1 MGNDKKAKKYIKKLS
16 NYRIDMIDYI
26 SIKLSNYSNMTKR
39 IATKYKIDRRLGCN
53 LWGRPKSP
61 FNKRNSRPGQH
72 GSLGQRRK
80 ISDYGTQLFAKQK
93 LRFYYGDLT
102 ERQFRNIYKKASNIK
117 GDTSQIL
124 IELLERRLDA
134 IVYRMKFV
142 PTIFAARQLV
152 NHGHVKVNGKRV
164 NIPSYTVKDGD
175 EISLKDQSKQI
186 NLIQESIVSQERE
199 IPEYLEVDVKEF
211 KGRFLRAPLMH
222 MMFPIL

>member
-1 MGNDKKAKKYIKKLS
+1 
-16 NYRIDMIDYI
+16 
-26 SIKLSNYSNMTKR
+26 MTKR
-39 IATKYKIDRRLGCN
+39 IAAKYKIDRRLGCN

-61 FNKRNSRPGQH
+61 FNQRNSRPGQH
-72 GSLGQRRK
+72 GAMGQRRK
-80 ISDYGTQLFAKQK
+80 LSDYGNQLFAKQK
-93 LRFYYGDLT
+93 LRFYYGDIT
-102 ERQFRNIYKKASNIK
+102 EKQFRKIYDKASRIK
-117 GDTSQIL
+117 GDTSEIL

-175 EISLKDQSKQI
+175 EISIKEQSKQI
-186 NLIQESIVSQERE
+186 NLIQEAIVSQERE
-199 IPEYLEVDVKEF
+199 IPEYLEVDTKDL

-222 MMFPIL
+222 DVPYPVTMEPNLVIEYYSR

>member
-1 MGNDKKAKKYIKKLS
+1 
-16 NYRIDMIDYI
+16 
-26 SIKLSNYSNMTKR
+26 MTKR
-39 IATKYKIDRRLGCN
+39 IAAKHKIDRRLGCN

-72 GSLGQRRK
+72 GASGMRRK
-80 ISDYGTQLFAKQK
+80 LSDYGVQLFAKQK

-102 ERQFRNIYKKASNIK
+102 EKQFRGIFDRAANIK

-152 NHGHVKVNGKRV
+152 NHGHIKVNGKRV
-164 NIPSYTVKDGD
+164 NIPSFTVKDGD
-175 EISLKDQSKQI
+175 EISLKDKSKEI
-186 NLIQESIVSQERE
+186 NLIQEAIVSQERE
-199 IPEYLEVDVKEF
+199 IPEYIEVDVQEF

-222 MMFPIL
+222 DVPYPVTMEPNLVIEYYSR

>member
-1 MGNDKKAKKYIKKLS
+1 
-16 NYRIDMIDYI
+16 
-26 SIKLSNYSNMTKR
+26 MTKR
-39 IATKYKIDRRLGCN
+39 ISAKHKIDRRLGCN

-72 GSLGQRRK
+72 GAMGQRK
-80 ISDYGTQLFAKQK
+80 KLSDYGNQLFAKQK

-102 ERQFRNIYKKASNIK
+102 EKQFRRIYDKASSTR

-142 PTIFAARQLV
+142 PTIFSARQIV

-175 EISLKDQSKQI
+175 LIEIKDASKQI
-186 NLIQESIVSQERE
+186 NLFQESIISQERE
-199 IPEYLEVDVKEF
+199 IPEYLEVDTKEF
-211 KGRFLRAPLMH
+211 KGRFLRAPLLHDVPYPVTMEPNLVIE
-222 MMFPIL
+222 FYSR

>member
-1 MGNDKKAKKYIKKLS
+1 
-16 NYRIDMIDYI
+16 
-26 SIKLSNYSNMTKR
+26 MTKR
-39 IATKYKIDRRLGCN
+39 ITTKYKIDRRLGCN

-61 FNKRNSRPGQH
+61 FNQRNSRPGQH
-72 GSLGQRRK
+72 GAMGQRRK
-80 ISDYGTQLFAKQK
+80 LSDYGNQLFAKQK
-93 LRFYYGDLT
+93 LRFYYGDIT
-102 ERQFRNIYKKASNIK
+102 EKQFRKIYDKASSIK
-117 GDTSQIL
+117 GDTSEIL

-175 EISLKDQSKQI
+175 EISIKEQSKQI
-186 NLIQESIVSQERE
+186 NLIQEAIVSQERE
-199 IPEYLEVDVKEF
+199 IPEYLEVDTKDL

-222 MMFPIL
+222 DVPYPVTMEPNLVIEYYSR

>member
-1 MGNDKKAKKYIKKLS
+1 
-16 NYRIDMIDYI
+16 
-26 SIKLSNYSNMTKR
+26 MTKR
-39 IATKYKIDRRLGCN
+39 ISAKYKIDRRLGCN

-72 GSLGQRRK
+72 GAVGQRRRK
-80 ISDYGTQLFAKQK
+80 LSDYGIQLYAKQK
-93 LRFYYGDLT
+93 LRFYYGDIT
-102 ERQFRNIYKKASNIK
+102 EKQFRKIYDKASNIK

-164 NIPSYTVKDGD
+164 NIPSCTIKDGD

-186 NLIQESIVSQERE
+186 NIVQESIVSQERE
-199 IPEYLEVDVKEF
+199 IPEYLEVDTKEL
-211 KGRFLRAPLMH
+211 KGRFLRAPLIHDVPYPVIME
-222 MMFPIL
+222 PNLVIEYYSR

>member
-1 MGNDKKAKKYIKKLS
+1 
-16 NYRIDMIDYI
+16 
-26 SIKLSNYSNMTKR
+26 MTKR
-39 IATKYKIDRRLGCN
+39 ITAKYKIDRRLGCN

-61 FNKRNSRPGQH
+61 FNQRNSRPGQH
-72 GSLGQRRK
+72 GAMGQRRK
-80 ISDYGTQLFAKQK
+80 LSDYGIQLFAKQK

-102 ERQFRNIYKKASNIK
+102 EKQFRKIYDKASNIK
-117 GDTSQIL
+117 GDTSEIL

-175 EISLKDQSKQI
+175 EISIKEQSKQI
-186 NLIQESIVSQERE
+186 NLIQEAIVSQERE
-199 IPEYLEVDVKEF
+199 IPEYLEVDTKDL

-222 MMFPIL
+222 DVPYPVTMEPNLVIEYYSR

>member
-1 MGNDKKAKKYIKKLS
+1 
-16 NYRIDMIDYI
+16 
-26 SIKLSNYSNMTKR
+26 MTKR
-39 IATKYKIDRRLGCN
+39 ISPKYKIDRRLGCN

-61 FNKRNSRPGQH
+61 FNNRNSRPGQH
-72 GSLGQRRK
+72 GAVGQRRK

-102 ERQFRNIYKKASNIK
+102 EKQFRNIFKKAWNIK
-117 GDTSQIL
+117 GDTSQIF

-152 NHGHVKVNGKRV
+152 NHGHIKVNGKRV

-222 MMFPIL
+222 DVPYPVTMEPNLVIEYYSR

>member
-1 MGNDKKAKKYIKKLS
+1 
-16 NYRIDMIDYI
+16 
-26 SIKLSNYSNMTKR
+26 MTKR
-39 IATKYKIDRRLGCN
+39 ISAKYKIDRRLGCN

-72 GSLGQRRK
+72 GAVGQRRRK
-80 ISDYGTQLFAKQK
+80 LSDYGVQLFAKQK

-102 ERQFRNIYKKASNIK
+102 EKQFRRIYDKASNIK

-164 NIPSYTVKDGD
+164 NIPSCTIKDGD
-175 EISLKDQSKQI
+175 EISIKDQSKQI
-186 NLIQESIVSQERE
+186 NIVQESIVSQERE
-199 IPEYLEVDVKEF
+199 IPEYLEVDTKEL
-211 KGRFLRAPLMH
+211 KGRFLRAPLIHDVPYPVIME
-222 MMFPIL
+222 PNLVIEYYSR

>member
-1 MGNDKKAKKYIKKLS
+1 
-16 NYRIDMIDYI
+16 
-26 SIKLSNYSNMTKR
+26 MTKR
-39 IATKYKIDRRLGCN
+39 ITTKYKIDRRLGCN

-61 FNKRNSRPGQH
+61 FNQRNSRPGQH
-72 GSLGQRRK
+72 GAMGQRRK
-80 ISDYGTQLFAKQK
+80 LSDYGKQLFAKQK

-102 ERQFRNIYKKASNIK
+102 EKQFRKIYDKASRIK
-117 GDTSQIL
+117 GDTSEIL

-152 NHGHVKVNGKRV
+152 NHGHVKVNNKRV

-175 EISLKDQSKQI
+175 EISIKEQSKQI
-186 NLIQESIVSQERE
+186 NLIQEAIVSQERE
-199 IPEYLEVDVKEF
+199 IPEYLEVDTKDL

-222 MMFPIL
+222 DVPYPVTMEPNLVIEYYSR

>member
-1 MGNDKKAKKYIKKLS
+1 
-16 NYRIDMIDYI
+16 
-26 SIKLSNYSNMTKR
+26 MTKR
-39 IATKYKIDRRLGCN
+39 ITAKYKIDRRLGCN

-61 FNKRNSRPGQH
+61 FNQRNSRPGQH
-72 GSLGQRRK
+72 GAMGKRRK
-80 ISDYGTQLFAKQK
+80 LSDYGNQLFAKQK
-93 LRFYYGDLT
+93 LRFYYGDIT
-102 ERQFRNIYKKASNIK
+102 EKQFRKIYDKASRIK
-117 GDTSQIL
+117 GDTSEIL

-175 EISLKDQSKQI
+175 EISIKEQSKKI
-186 NLIQESIVSQERE
+186 NLIQEAIVSQERE
-199 IPEYLEVDVKEF
+199 IPEYLEVDTKDL

-222 MMFPIL
+222 DVPYPVTMEPNLVIEYYSR

>member
-1 MGNDKKAKKYIKKLS
+1 
-16 NYRIDMIDYI
+16 
-26 SIKLSNYSNMTKR
+26 MTKR
-39 IATKYKIDRRLGCN
+39 ITAKYKIDRRLGCN

-61 FNKRNSRPGQH
+61 FNKRQSRPGQH
-72 GSLGQRRK
+72 GATGQRRK
-80 ISDYGTQLFAKQK
+80 LSDYGNQLFAKQK

-102 ERQFRNIYKKASNIK
+102 EKQFRRIFDKASNTK

-164 NIPSYTVKDGD
+164 NIPSYSVRDDD
-175 EISLKDQSKQI
+175 EISLKDQSKNI
-186 NLIQESIVSQERE
+186 ALVQEAIVSQERE
-199 IPEYLEVDVKEF
+199 IPEYLEVDIKEF
-211 KGRFLRAPLMH
+211 RGRFLRAPLMH
-222 MMFPIL
+222 DVPYPVTMEPNLVIEYYSR

>member
-1 MGNDKKAKKYIKKLS
+1 MS
-16 NYRIDMIDYI
+16 
-26 SIKLSNYSNMTKR
+26 KR
-39 IATKYKIDRRLGCN
+39 KTAKYKIDRRLRCN

-61 FNKRNSRPGQH
+61 FNKRNSSPGQH
-72 GSLGQRRK
+72 GAVGHRRK
-80 ISDYGTQLFAKQK
+80 LSDYGTQLFAKQK

-102 ERQFRNIYKKASNIK
+102 ETQFRNIYKKALNIK

-164 NIPSYTVKDGD
+164 NIPSYTIKDGD
-175 EISLKDQSKQI
+175 EITLKDQSKQI
-186 NLIQESIVSQERE
+186 NLVQESIVSKERE

-211 KGRFLRAPLMH
+211 KGRFLRAPLIHDVPYPVTME
-222 MMFPIL
+222 PNLVIEYYSR

>member
-1 MGNDKKAKKYIKKLS
+1 
-16 NYRIDMIDYI
+16 
-26 SIKLSNYSNMTKR
+26 MTKR
-39 IATKYKIDRRLGCN
+39 ISAKHKIDRRLGCN

-61 FNKRNSRPGQH
+61 FNKRNSKPGQH
-72 GSLGQRRK
+72 GATGQRRK
-80 ISDYGTQLFAKQK
+80 LSDYGIQLFAKQK

-102 ERQFRNIYKKASNIK
+102 EKQFRSIYNKASNIK
-117 GDTSQIL
+117 GDTSEIL

-152 NHGHVKVNGKRV
+152 NHGHVKINGKRV

-175 EISLKDQSKQI
+175 EISLKDQSKEI
-186 NLIQESIVSQERE
+186 PLVLEAIVSQERE
-199 IPEYLEVDVKEF
+199 IPEYLEVDIKEF

-222 MMFPIL
+222 DVPYPVTMEPNLVIEYYSR